1 MSPFQPTTLS
11 KYLFCFP
18 YAGIT
23 TKSNESNRVS
33 FNDLL
38 VAQVQN
44 TDDTEALLFRMLI
57 PYADES
63 DWFMIIETE
72 TQISCLLMLSLYRFY
87 HARIS
92 IPFTR
97 KVFRVFLPFFNKM
110 FVEDSSQKNA
120 DRQRHNCN
128 LSIFDPAREKKIKK
142 DNWSETVLLAFF
154 SLRKVIQY
162 EANFINTPIM

>member
-63 DWFMIIETE
+63 EWIHDNRDRDLNKLFTYAFSLQVLPRTHFNTVYAQCFAYFFPSLIKCSWKTLLRKTLIDNGAIAIYQYS
-72 TQISCLLMLSLYRFY
+72 TQ
-87 HARIS
+87 
-92 IPFTR
+92 
-97 KVFRVFLPFFNKM
+97 
-110 FVEDSSQKNA
+110 
-120 DRQRHNCN
+120 
-128 LSIFDPAREKKIKK
+128 REK
-142 DNWSETVLLAFF
+142 
-154 SLRKVIQY
+154 
-162 EANFINTPIM
+162 

>member
-92 IPFTR
+92 MPFTR
-97 KVFRVFLPFFNKM
+97 VSRFVFFLS
-110 FVEDSSQKNA
+110 VSRISS
-120 DRQRHNCN
+120 
-128 LSIFDPAREKKIKK
+128 
-142 DNWSETVLLAFF
+142 LL
-154 SLRKVIQY
+154 
-162 EANFINTPIM
+162 

>member
-97 KVFRVFLPFFNKM
+97 KVFRVFLPFFSRI
-110 FVEDSSQKNA
+110 FVEDSSHQNA
-120 DRQRHNCN
+120 DRQRRNCN
-128 LSIFDPAREKKIKK
+128 YQYSTQGEEKKLKK
-142 DNWSETVLLAFF
+142 TIGVKLCY
-154 SLRKVIQY
+154 LRL
-162 EANFINTPIM
+162 FPLCGR

>member
-23 TKSNESNRVS
+23 TKSNESNRAS

-97 KVFRVFLPFFNKM
+97 SVSRI
-110 FVEDSSQKNA
+110 SS
-120 DRQRHNCN
+120 
-128 LSIFDPAREKKIKK
+128 
-142 DNWSETVLLAFF
+142 LL
-154 SLRKVIQY
+154 
-162 EANFINTPIM
+162 

>member
-11 KYLFCFP
+11 KYLFCFL
-18 YAGIT
+18 YTGIT

-97 KVFRVFLPFFNKM
+97 KVFRVFLPFFSRM
-110 FVEDSSQKNA
+110 FVEDSSHQNA
-120 DRQRHNCN
+120 DRQRRNCN
-128 LSIFDPAREKKIKK
+128 YQYSTQGEKKKLKK
-142 DNWSETVLLAFF
+142 TIGVKLCY
-154 SLRKVIQY
+154 LRLFPLFGRQY
-162 EANFINTPIM
+162 NTR

>member
-97 KVFRVFLPFFNKM
+97 KVFRVFLPSLIKCSWKTLLRKTLIDNGAIAIYQY
-110 FVEDSSQKNA
+110 STQ
-120 DRQRHNCN
+120 
-128 LSIFDPAREKKIKK
+128 REK
-142 DNWSETVLLAFF
+142 
-154 SLRKVIQY
+154 
-162 EANFINTPIM
+162 